1 MFRLSHAGA
10 SLVLVALMFGLAG
23 YFVFVPPPG
32 FEDSIA
38 HRITIPFILVACAY
52 MVLENLRTR
61 IHLAQLVGALR
72 SLMGRTGT
80 PPTPEVKR
88 EAIEILLKS
97 LRSDNETARQAAA
110 RQLAN
115 LTGEDFGE
123 DAKAWE
129 AWWAQNKA
137 DFGKPQA

>member
-1 MFRLSHAGA
+1 LI
-10 SLVLVALMFGLAG
+10 ALMFGLAG

-32 FEDSIA
+32 FGGSIA
-38 HRITIPFILVACAY
+38 HRLTIPFVLVACAY

-72 SLMGRTGT
+72 SLMGRTGA

-97 LRSDNETARQAAA
+97 LRGGDEAARAAAA
-110 RQLAN
+110 RQLAK
-115 LTGEDFGE
+115 LTGQDFGD
-123 DAKAWE
+123 DAQAWE
-129 AWWAQNKA
+129 AWWAKSKA
-137 DFGKPQA
+137 DFGKPQG

>member
-1 MFRLSHAGA
+1 
-10 SLVLVALMFGLAG
+10 MFGLAG
-23 YFVFVPPPG
+23 YFIFVPPPG
-32 FEDSIA
+32 FEDSIG
-38 HRITIPFILVACAY
+38 HRFTIPFVLVACAY

-80 PPTPEVKR
+80 PATPEVKR

-110 RQLAN
+110 RQLGN
-115 LTGEDFGE
+115 LTGQDFGE

-129 AWWAQNKA
+129 EWWARNKA